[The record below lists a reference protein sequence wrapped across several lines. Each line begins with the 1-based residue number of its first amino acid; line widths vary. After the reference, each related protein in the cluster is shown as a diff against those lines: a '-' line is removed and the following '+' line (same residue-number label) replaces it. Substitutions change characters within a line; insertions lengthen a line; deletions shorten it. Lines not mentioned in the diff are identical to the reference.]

1 MTVLRLR
8 PLAGTPGNA
17 AMRCRE
23 CTRLAAGPHHSSCRV
38 SPPTGTQ
45 WRPPASPRQGAR
57 CDFQPTRGCNRV
69 YTRHNDHSLQSRQW
83 TQHCAHSTVG
93 SVQQCCERTSCLS
106 ASAILATPSPI
117 PSLMQC
123 CSCGVRANTQAC
135 CRRAVGIWACV
146 SSVQLVVPSARTLLE
161 RYPFGH
167 TCYCNSHPVEQA
179 CVATTL
185 TAAKGGAADDGV
197 GEGDLLRWVGDLLRR
212 TVKHACQNRIA
223 CSAAP
228 CVSRPSASAALVTL
242 EIQRRGTERWRGMQT
257 QRIGC
262 GHCDTCV
269 PGSRLLG
276 CPPPPAA
283 ACAGRGCCSAHRQ
296 CRACS

>member
-1 MTVLRLR
+1 MTACGRWQARQVMPQCVAGSARALQQARTTLLVVYRRPRVHSGVLLR
-8 PLAGTPGNA
+8 RRDRAHGVISSRHEA
-17 AMRCRE
+17 AI
-23 CTRLAAGPHHSSCRV
+23 G
-38 SPPTGTQ
+38 
-45 WRPPASPRQGAR
+45 
-57 CDFQPTRGCNRV
+57 
-69 YTRHNDHSLQSRQW
+69 YTRDTMTTHCKVAKW